1 MSNFIAS
8 WLAVAA
14 KVLETEFSRPV
25 DLLPGGAIPANAA
38 HFTLIAELAGD
49 WSGSFSVT
57 ADEAALFALFAVMN
71 DLPGQS
77 ADPAG
82 DGPAEED
89 PAGQG
94 FADVGRLNAAEVREA
109 WQALFQR
116 ICGAAAAALAGESG
130 HSCEA

>member
-14 KVLETEFSRPV
+14 EVLETEFSRPV
-25 DLLPGGAIPANAA
+25 DLLPETAIPANAA
-38 HFTLIAELAGD
+38 HFTLMAGLAGD

-57 ADEAALFALFAVMN
+57 ADEAALVALFAPLK

-82 DGPAEED
+82 DGPAGEG
-89 PAGQG
+89 PAN
-94 FADVGRLNAAEVREA
+94 VGRLNAAE
-109 WQALFQR
+109 
-116 ICGAAAAALAGESG
+116 
-130 HSCEA
+130 